1 MEERSVFCYGQYFSV
16 SDAWNPLKYACLK
29 KLGEFNFLIL
39 ETTCLKGQ
47 RNLKEGN
54 WYNSNLNS

>member
-39 ETTCLKGQ
+39 ETICLKGQ
-47 RNLKEGN
+47 RNPKEGN
-54 WYNSNLNS
+54 